1 PSSLPA
7 PSASLQPLR
16 SSTLGDAAGEL
27 TEMRADR
34 RARDQ
39 RSEIRKLGKALDQ
52 LPEGKIFLHAPI
64 KMKVAD
70 RLTVAAR
77 IGVDVR
83 EDLLKG
89 HVRAGDQTAEGSLR
103 VAHRMIATLSGAGF
117 DIKATTPEQQ
127 TVAEGFPTVWEWD
140 IEAKTAGA
148 QELKA
153 NFYVLLADSPGISAP
168 HPIPTSPQKIH
179 ISLKAHSPPPYF

>member
-1 PSSLPA
+1 RQPPNVPAPYLPGAARQDEIRSQMQPRGLPTLGLHVPPAPEIVHLPVVPPTLEGRPPPPLPSSLPA

-70 RLTVAAR
+70 RLSVAAR

-103 VAHRMIATLSGAGF
+103 VAHR
-117 DIKATTPEQQ
+117 
-127 TVAEGFPTVWEWD
+127 
-140 IEAKTAGA
+140 
-148 QELKA
+148 
-153 NFYVLLADSPGISAP
+153 
-168 HPIPTSPQKIH
+168 
-179 ISLKAHSPPPYF
+179 